1 MQWIQAKKKIENF
14 TVSILSTISTISII
28 STVNYGIIKM
38 DTVNK
43 NQKTVE
49 EKKHL
54 EKILDDYRRFLLCSP
69 F

>member
-14 TVSILSTISTISII
+14 TVSILSTISII

-49 EKKHL
+49 KTVKKTE
-54 EKILDDYRRFLLCSP
+54 EKILEDYRRMLLVGLWK
-69 F
+69 

>member
-14 TVSILSTISTISII
+14 TVSILSTITTISTI
-28 STVNYGIIKM
+28 NYSIKM
-38 DTVNK
+38 DSVNK
-43 NQKTVE
+43 NKKTVE

>member
-14 TVSILSTISTISII
+14 TVSILSTISII

-38 DTVNK
+38 DSVNK

-54 EKILDDYRRFLLCSP
+54 EKILDDYRRIMI
-69 F
+69 

>member
-14 TVSILSTISTISII
+14 TVSLLSTITTISTI
-28 STVNYGIIKM
+28 NYSIKM
-38 DTVNK
+38 DSVNK
-43 NQKTVE
+43 NKKTIE

>member
-1 MQWIQAKKKIENF
+1 MQWIQVKKKIENF
-14 TVSILSTISTISII
+14 TVSILSTITTISTI
-28 STVNYGIIKM
+28 NYSIKM
-38 DTVNK
+38 DYVNK
-43 NQKTVE
+43 NKKTIE

>member
-1 MQWIQAKKKIENF
+1 MKKMQWIQAKKKIENF
-14 TVSILSTISTISII
+14 TVSILSTITTISTI
-28 STVNYGIIKM
+28 NYSIKM
-38 DTVNK
+38 DSVNK
-43 NQKTVE
+43 NKKTIE

>member
-14 TVSILSTISTISII
+14 TVSILSTISTI

>member
-1 MQWIQAKKKIENF
+1 MQWIQAKKKFENF
-14 TVSILSTISTISII
+14 TVSILSTITTISTI
-28 STVNYGIIKM
+28 NYSIKM
-38 DTVNK
+38 DSVNK

>member
-1 MQWIQAKKKIENF
+1 MLIKKIQWIQAKKKIENF
-14 TVSILSTISTISII
+14 TVSILSTIYTI
-28 STVNYGIIKM
+28 NYSIKM
-38 DTVNK
+38 DSVNK
-43 NQKTVE
+43 NKKTVE

>member
-1 MQWIQAKKKIENF
+1 MRWIQAKKKIENF
-14 TVSILSTISTISII
+14 TVSILSTISII

-54 EKILDDYRRFLLCSP
+54 EKILHDYRKFLLCSS